1 MAIDLPKISA
11 PGAHRYQIEA
21 IDGENTRI
29 RKPRHWLRFTLR
41 RIDDG
46 RVLQVKLRLTGKVGD
61 TVLLDDRMIHV
72 GLWKP

>member
-1 MAIDLPKISA
+1 MDLPRISA
-11 PGAHRYQIEA
+11 PGAQQYQIEA
-21 IDGENTRI
+21 IDGEHTRV

-41 RIDDG
+41 RLDDG